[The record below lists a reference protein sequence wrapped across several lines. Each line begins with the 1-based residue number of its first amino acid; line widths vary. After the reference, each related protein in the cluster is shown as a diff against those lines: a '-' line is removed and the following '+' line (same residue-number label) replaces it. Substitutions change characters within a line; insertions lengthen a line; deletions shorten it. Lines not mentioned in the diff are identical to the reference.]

1 MPAQWVSYFAVAN
14 ADETVAKAVAH
25 GGKQMGNIDD
35 SPFGRI
41 AALMDPFGAIFKI
54 VQPPVG

>member
-1 MPAQWVSYFAVAN
+1 VAKVVAN
-14 ADETVAKAVAH
+14 
-25 GGKQMGNIDD
+25 GGKIMGHIDD

-54 VQPPVG
+54 VQPPA